1 MPRAIRIDRSDTVAT
16 AVEAVAAGE
25 TVTIT
30 GAGETVSLVA
40 AEAVPQGHKLAL
52 AAIAAGDRVMKYGEV
67 IGRATA
73 AIAPGAHVHSHNLE
87 GLRGRKGEE
96 R

>member
-1 MPRAIRIDRSDTVAT
+1 MKQVVRVHERDNVAT

-25 TVTIT
+25 TIQVTGVGPSIT
-30 GAGETVSLVA
+30 LTAVTP
-40 AEAVPQGHKLAL
+40 VPQGHKVAL
-52 AAIAAGDRVMKYGEV
+52 VAISAGEVVVKYGEP

-73 AIAPGAHVHSHNLE
+73 AIAAGECVHTHNLE
-87 GLRGRKGEE
+87 GLRGRQGQG